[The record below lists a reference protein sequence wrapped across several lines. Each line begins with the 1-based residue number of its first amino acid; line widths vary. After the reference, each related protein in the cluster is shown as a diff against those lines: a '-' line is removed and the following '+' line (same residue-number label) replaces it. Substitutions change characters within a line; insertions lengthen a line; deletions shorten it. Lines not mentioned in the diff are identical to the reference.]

1 MLIYWYSL
9 ASNEYVLQ
17 INMCCNRSAGIDK
30 TLFVC
35 QLFCLNICQVYLF
48 DGWTSCASSVFIA
61 IDEIRSH
68 FCWIESLREITIFD
82 RVSVGSNH
90 HFPWAFPVRNRKIP
104 GFFPKFARRS
114 SSPSLPRVCGAA
126 TCVSVAGGWHQRPRG
141 CGWTLVMLTSIT
153 GWVPANYKCWFI
165 SPSKYDMYIYIYII
179 YISLYICVFIYIYIY
194 IIYIYKYHIH
204 SYLLLL

>member
-1 MLIYWYSL
+1 MVDICWYIDTAL
-9 ASNEYVLQ
+9 PL
-17 INMCCNRSAGIDK
+17 MCCNRSAGIDK

-61 IDEIRSH
+61 VDEIRSH

-104 GFFPKFARRS
+104 GFFPKIRAE
-114 SSPSLPRVCGAA
+114 
-126 TCVSVAGGWHQRPRG
+126 
-141 CGWTLVMLTSIT
+141 
-153 GWVPANYKCWFI
+153 
-165 SPSKYDMYIYIYII
+165 
-179 YISLYICVFIYIYIY
+179 VFIPFSAKGVWCGDVRFRGWGMAPEAPWLRLDLSNVNVNYRMGARQ
-194 IIYIYKYHIH
+194 
-204 SYLLLL
+204 L